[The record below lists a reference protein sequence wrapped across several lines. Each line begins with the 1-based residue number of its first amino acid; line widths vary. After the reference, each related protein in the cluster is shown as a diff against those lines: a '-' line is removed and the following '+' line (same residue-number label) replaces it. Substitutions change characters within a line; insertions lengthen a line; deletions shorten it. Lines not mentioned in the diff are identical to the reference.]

1 MRTSGVHTAVKDSRG
16 RPITAGGFVDGAPV
30 VFADITKQAGL
41 DIFHHR
47 SGTAEKRTIL
57 EVGGSGVALLDYDN
71 DGWLDIYLVNGSTFA
86 ALAGKESA
94 PSAMLLHNNHDGTFT
109 DVTEKAGM
117 ANERWGFGVAVG
129 DYDNDGWPD
138 IYVANFGKNRLY
150 HNNHDG
156 TFTDVAEKAG
166 VALGG
171 WSTGPT
177 WGDYDHDGRLDLF
190 VPGYLKFDPNN
201 PPQEGKGSIR
211 AGACQ
216 YRGVHVMCGPLGLPG
231 ESDHLFHNNGDGTFT
246 DVSVK
251 AGVSD
256 PQGAYGWSSVFVD
269 ADNDGWLDLLVTN
282 DSVPSFLYRNKHD
295 GTFEDMSYLSG
306 FAVNGD
312 GRPQASMGVA
322 VGDYDRD
329 GNVDAFVTT
338 FSDDNFTLF
347 HNDGKGLF
355 SDVTQQAGLLH
366 PTIPFLG
373 WGTGFLDFDNDG
385 LLDIF
390 TANGHVYPIVDSLD
404 WGTTWAQRPVLFR
417 NLNGKKFQEVSPATG
432 SGLANVISARGAAF
446 GDLFNDGH
454 IDVVINNV
462 DGPPTLLRNVFKSD
476 NHWVTL
482 RLVGGAKSPHD
493 GVGAKMFLTASG
505 VRQRGDIFSG
515 GSYASSSDQRV
526 HFGLGSAV
534 KVDRVEILWPS
545 GLRQYL
551 SLSKLDRLFTVVE
564 GKAPTEDRREPR
576 P

>member
-1 MRTSGVHTAVKDSRG
+1 
-16 RPITAGGFVDGAPV
+16 
-30 VFADITKQAGL
+30 
-41 DIFHHR
+41 
-47 SGTAEKRTIL
+47 
-57 EVGGSGVALLDYDN
+57 
-71 DGWLDIYLVNGSTFA
+71 
-86 ALAGKESA
+86 
-94 PSAMLLHNNHDGTFT
+94 
-109 DVTEKAGM
+109 
-117 ANERWGFGVAVG
+117 
-129 DYDNDGWPD
+129 
-138 IYVANFGKNRLY
+138 
-150 HNNHDG
+150 
-156 TFTDVAEKAG
+156 
-166 VALGG
+166 
-171 WSTGPT
+171 
-177 WGDYDHDGRLDLF
+177 
-190 VPGYLKFDPNN
+190 
-201 PPQEGKGSIR
+201 
-211 AGACQ
+211 
-216 YRGVHVMCGPLGLPG
+216 
-231 ESDHLFHNNGDGTFT
+231 
-246 DVSVK
+246 
-251 AGVSD
+251 
-256 PQGAYGWSSVFVD
+256 
-269 ADNDGWLDLLVTN
+269 
-282 DSVPSFLYRNKHD
+282 
-295 GTFEDMSYLSG
+295 
-306 FAVNGD
+306 
-312 GRPQASMGVA
+312 MGVA

-417 NLNGKKFQEVSPATG
+417 NLNGKKFQEVPPATG

-454 IDVVINNV
+454 TDVVINNV